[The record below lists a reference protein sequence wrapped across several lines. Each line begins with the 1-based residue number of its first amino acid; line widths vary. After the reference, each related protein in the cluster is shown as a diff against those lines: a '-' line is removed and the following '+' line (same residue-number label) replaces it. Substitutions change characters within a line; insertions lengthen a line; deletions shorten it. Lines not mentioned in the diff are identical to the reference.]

1 MVPVKGSNAVLGATL
16 DSAWLIHVAALL
28 QVVGLVLRRQLVL
41 RIFLLAGSLVYV
53 AYFYWHTAEPMLAA
67 AFWSA
72 ALGAANLVGIV
83 RLILERLHFRQ
94 SEDERHFLETLK
106 VLTPG
111 ELRRL
116 MRLARWQVTE
126 VTTTLTQQGQP
137 VRSLYFVLDGQID
150 MVKDGK
156 AFSSRPGVF
165 IGEVAFLLNTP
176 ASATVFLAPGTK
188 YIEWPADALRKMLER
203 TPSLESTMDQLFNR
217 MLASKVARSWGK

>member
-1 MVPVKGSNAVLGATL
+1 MLEAILESG
-16 DSAWLIHVAALL
+16 WLIHVAALL

-53 AYFYWHTAEPMLAA
+53 AFFYWHGAGPMLSA

-94 SEDERHFLETLK
+94 SDDERHFLETLR

-116 MRLARWQVTE
+116 MRLARWQVTDA
-126 VTTTLTQQGQP
+126 TTTLTHEGQP
-137 VRSLYFVLDGQID
+137 VRSLYFVLEGGID
-150 MVKDGK
+150 IVKGGK
-156 AFSSRPGVF
+156 AFSSRPGIF

-176 ASATVFLAPGTK
+176 ASATVFLAPGAK
-188 YIEWPADALRKMLER
+188 YIEWPAEPLRKLLER
-203 TPSLESTMDQLFNR
+203 TPSLENTMEQLFNQ
-217 MLASKVARSWGK
+217 MLARKVAQSWGEWRQTSSHP